1 MADKK
6 IAIILTADNKTKAG
20 FKAVVKNIKDL
31 ESATKKT
38 TKGTKGLSSSLGKL
52 VAGFTM
58 ANLATRAITA
68 AVGALKNGFTE
79 SINTASEYAL
89 ALAGLASTAA
99 AFGESQDEARASAL
113 DLAKDGLVS
122 VATSAQGL
130 KSLMST
136 GLSLDKATELMRAYK
151 DEAAFGRASTITYE
165 QAVRNL
171 ADSFMTESSV
181 IGNLS
186 GQAENY
192 RLIVKAGAAE
202 MGKSVNE
209 LTNAERVQAKY
220 LGTLIVATKAEGD
233 AERMSKTY
241 LGTVSALNIAKKN
254 LYNTIGTALIPA
266 MKYLNQSFTDMINSM
281 MPTPDLMVRIGRT
294 AIVVAGGIKQLA
306 IAVSTLANAWF
317 QLRWISAGQALETL
331 KGGWQSLKA
340 NVIDVGNRMMAVTEE
355 GMQNIFDFSKETAKS
370 LGDIADTAAKK
381 AADLAKKVSDEIKDY
396 GRDLSKMVSSFNESL
411 NDLVFAHRD
420 KRRKLEKDIANE
432 NKAFEKKGKERKE
445 DFDENMAKEE
455 DRHTEKV
462 EKIKSDIKDEL
473 EAVRLAEN
481 QREAFQDDKYLVD
494 INRHK
499 KKVEDLKASLEKE
512 NNEYAKQTLK
522 LKTELDK
529 QTADALEQHKD
540 KLTLLQAELA
550 IELEIEKKHIED
562 FNRIKDQQKEDDI
575 TRLKRKFAEERAE
588 RERDHNERLAELY
601 AQGAAEREA
610 INKGR
615 EGASTEAT
623 TQAIA
628 EVKKR
633 SIGATGTWEAAPI
646 VPLEPIGVGTVTPP
660 SDGGGIISGITSAI
674 SDVWS
679 GITNFFGSLPF
690 FQEGGVVSGQP
701 NEPQLAV
708 VHGGE
713 TIIPAG
719 QTTGTNIVLNVN
731 IGTLVNSRIER
742 RNFAEQ
748 IWLEI
753 GEVARSQNRTPQELL
768 SL

>member
-1 MADKK
+1 
-6 IAIILTADNKTKAG
+6 
-20 FKAVVKNIKDL
+20 
-31 ESATKKT
+31 
-38 TKGTKGLSSSLGKL
+38 
-52 VAGFTM
+52 
-58 ANLATRAITA
+58 
-68 AVGALKNGFTE
+68 LKNGFTE

-99 AFGESQDEARASAL
+99 AFGESQDEARAAAL

-151 DEAAFGRASTITYE
+151 DEAAFGRASTIDYE

-171 ADSFMTESSV
+171 ADSFMTESSI

-266 MKYLNQSFTDMINSM
+266 MKYLNQSFRDWIVSM
-281 MPTPDLMVRIGRT
+281 TPAPAQMVKIART
-294 AIVVAGGIKQLA
+294 AIQVTAVLKNMAVATGMLVEAWWKFNTFRFGQSFGAIKRGMA
-306 IAVSTLANAWF
+306 SMKENTIEA
-317 QLRWISAGQALETL
+317 
-331 KGGWQSLKA
+331 
-340 NVIDVGNRMMAVTEE
+340 GNRMMAVTEE

-370 LGDIADTAAKK
+370 LGDVADTAAKK

-396 GRDLSKMVSSFNESL
+396 GRDLAEMVSSFNESL
-411 NDLVFAHRD
+411 NDLVFAHRN

-432 NKAFEKKGKERKE
+432 NKTFEKKSKERND
-445 DFDENMAKEE
+445 DFDESMMTLEE
-455 DRHTEKV
+455 RHGEKV
-462 EKIKSDIKDEL
+462 EKIKSDIEDEL

-499 KKVEDLKASLEKE
+499 KKVEDLKNNLEKE
-512 NNEYAKQTLK
+512 NNEYAKQTKK

-529 QTADALEQHKD
+529 QTANAIEQHED
-540 KLTLLQAELA
+540 KLMLLQAELA

-562 FNRIKDQQKEDDI
+562 FNRLKDQQKEDDI
-575 TRLKRKFAEERAE
+575 TRLKRKHAEEKAE
-588 RERDHNERLAELY
+588 RERAHNEKIAELY
-601 AQGAAEREA
+601 AQGAAEKA
-610 INKGR
+610 SYDTGR
-615 EGASTEAT
+615 RGETTE
-623 TQAIA
+623 QAQQA
-628 EVKKR
+628 VAQAGKAKLDVP
-633 SIGATGTWEAAPI
+633 TPFTPLF
-646 VPLEPIGVGTVTPP
+646 PLEPMGVGTVAASSVTMKEGTDFF
-660 SDGGGIISGITSAI
+660 SDIASGISSAV
-674 SDVWS
+674 SNVWS
-679 GITNFFGSLPF
+679 GVTGFFSNLPF
-690 FQEGGVVSGQP
+690 FQEGGVVPGSA

-713 TIIPAG
+713 TVIPAG
-719 QTTGTNIVLNVN
+719 QTAGGSVVLNVN
-731 IGTLVNSRIER
+731 IGTLVNSKIER

-768 SL
+768 SI